1 MRWPD
6 FHNEVYHEM
15 RYMSR
20 YSTHP
25 GADGLRRQTRA
36 AGAEGERRELSLL
49 DGAESARV
57 LYFYFRLVESS
68 GAGGI
73 RGESSI
79 AGWRDSVRANLS
91 AACAGWRKPFGSPK
105 RLGANPRSHG
115 ASGLRVKENA
125 MKRCAEVVCRA
136 VAFLAVLVLCGV
148 AAEAQTFR
156 GTILGTVTDQ
166 SGAAVSG
173 ATVTIR
179 NLDTG
184 LTRES
189 TTSDDGSYSAPELP
203 IGNYSVTVEK
213 SGFRAAVV
221 TGIRV
226 EVSSERRAD
235 VTLQPGELAQ
245 KIEVSGDVLPQVES
259 TSNVLGGIVEARVV
273 TNLPINGRDYQ
284 KLIFMVP
291 GVSGSPDMIT
301 DSPGSFGIFSLN
313 GARGRSNNYLLD
325 GTDMNDGY
333 RNDPSINEA
342 GVFGTPATILPVE
355 AIAEMRILSNFEP
368 EYGRSAGG
376 VINIVT
382 KSGTNDWHGSALE
395 FFRNNALDARN
406 YFNGKQDSA
415 SGIPIPQN
423 PFHNNQFGG
432 SLGGPILRGRTFFFA
447 DYEGLREKGSQSS
460 LSCVPNPAVLAT
472 ATNTVIRNLLARN
485 PWPAPNLSNPTN
497 DTGCPSGPNVAL
509 STPFSNRVDS
519 AIIKIDHNF
528 STNHLFTG
536 RYYFGDSDQSFPLA
550 LTGGGQLP
558 NFNTIT
564 PTRVQLVSLSYVW
577 VMSPSLVNESRLGWN
592 RFAEGFFPE
601 DGDFDPATIGL
612 NTGASGP
619 NLGLPVIQ
627 VGDFAQLGSDKAN
640 PRQRVDT
647 NWHYIDNVSWK
658 AGKHDIKFGYEFR
671 RTSISQIF
679 NRRFRGN
686 IGFDT
691 LTDFLGGTPTGGF
704 RYQGNTNRNTFENSH
719 GFYIQDSFRWTR
731 RLTLNLGLRWDYYGV
746 IQEKHGEFTNI
757 DPRTGLGILLGTK
770 NLYDPDY
777 NNVAPRVSVAWDVT
791 GKGKTILRAGYGF
804 FYDAFSQDFFLGHL
818 PFGSFFDPGPA
829 YSSFGPNPISTSDVD
844 TSRALNSAN
853 PVFVGFLPMPDA
865 FGVDPNIRTPY
876 MQNFNVNVQQE
887 LTRHAVFQI
896 GYVGSNG
903 HKLFDFRDINQPSQA
918 GIQAADILCD
928 CTDSFPRTLPTS
940 PFFYIYW
947 QEAAANSSYHSLQT
961 SLRVNDWRGLTS
973 TVNYTWSHSIDTASD
988 GEDFVPNAGQPTDST
1003 RLDLNRGNSNF
1014 DVRHRFTWNFIY
1026 QFPNRKGSWSRLTD
1040 GWGIN
1045 GVVTAQSG
1053 QPFHIIYDSDDFD
1066 GSGQFFAKPDVVGP
1080 IRYNRSDPTQFLDLT
1095 SFAVP
1100 CTPSGTFD
1108 GSASDCQ
1115 PGTRHFG
1122 NLGRNA
1128 LIGPDFRQFDF
1139 SIFKDTSI
1147 TERLKVQF
1155 RVEFYNVLNHPNF
1168 ASPLLPNF
1176 LAEGDANGFDAAGR
1190 TTGFLPLTTTGDVGI
1205 GYPFLGG
1212 GGPRGIQLA
1221 VKFMF

>member
-1 MRWPD
+1 
-6 FHNEVYHEM
+6 
-15 RYMSR
+15 
-20 YSTHP
+20 
-25 GADGLRRQTRA
+25 
-36 AGAEGERRELSLL
+36 
-49 DGAESARV
+49 
-57 LYFYFRLVESS
+57 
-68 GAGGI
+68 
-73 RGESSI
+73 
-79 AGWRDSVRANLS
+79 
-91 AACAGWRKPFGSPK
+91 
-105 RLGANPRSHG
+105 
-115 ASGLRVKENA
+115 
-125 MKRCAEVVCRA
+125 MKRCAQMVWQA
-136 VAFLAVLVLCGV
+136 GLLLAVVTICCTAGQ
-148 AAEAQTFR
+148 AQTFR
-156 GTILGTVTDQ
+156 GTILGTVMDQ
-166 SGAAVSG
+166 SSAAISG

-184 LTRES
+184 LVRTT
-189 TTSDDGSYSAPELP
+189 TTSEDGSYAVPELP

-213 SGFRAAVV
+213 SGFKTAVV
-221 TGIRV
+221 TPIRV
-226 EVSSERRAD
+226 EVASERRAD

-245 KIEVSGDVLPQVES
+245 KVEVSGDVLPQVET
-259 TSNVLGGIVEARVV
+259 TSNVLGGIVGASVV
-273 TNLPINGRDYQ
+273 TNLPVNGRDFQ
-284 KLIFMVP
+284 KLIYMVP
-291 GVSGSPDMIT
+291 GVAGSPDMIT
-301 DSPGSFGIFSLN
+301 DSPGSFGIFTVN
-313 GARGRSNNYLLD
+313 GARGRANNYLLD

-355 AIAEMRILSNFEP
+355 AIAEMRILSNFEA

-376 VINIVT
+376 VLQIVT
-382 KSGTNDWHGSALE
+382 KSGTNEWHGSALE

-406 YFNGKQDSA
+406 YFNTTRDQTT
-415 SGIPIPQN
+415 GIPIPQN

-432 SLGGPILRGRTFFFA
+432 SLGGPIVRDKTFFFV

-460 LSCVPNPAVLAT
+460 LSCVPDPAALAT
-472 ATNTVIRNLLARN
+472 ATNPVIQNLLARN
-485 PWPAPNLSNPTN
+485 PWPAPNLSNPAD
-497 DTGCPSGPNVAL
+497 DTGCPLGPNVSL

-519 AIIKIDHNF
+519 GIVKIDQHF
-528 STNHLFTG
+528 GENHLFTG
-536 RYYFGDSDQSFPLA
+536 RYYIGDSEQSFPLA

-558 NFNTIT
+558 NFNTFT
-564 PTRVQLVSLSYVW
+564 PTRVQLVSLSHVW
-577 VMSPSLVNESRLGWN
+577 TISTTLLNEARLGWN

-601 DGDFDPATIGL
+601 DRTFDPASIGL
-612 NTGASGP
+612 NTGATAP

-640 PRQRVDT
+640 PRGRVDT
-647 NWHYIDNVSWK
+647 NWHYIDNMSWK
-658 AGKHDIKFGYEFR
+658 VRRHDIKFGYEFR
-671 RTSISQIF
+671 RTSISQFF

-686 IGFDT
+686 IAFDT

-704 RYQGNTNRNTFENSH
+704 RYQGNTNRNTFQNSH
-719 GFYIQDSFRWTR
+719 AFYLQDSFHPTR
-731 RLTLNLGLRWDYYGV
+731 RLTLNFGVRYDYLGV

-757 DPRTGLGILLGTK
+757 DPTTGQGILAGTK

-777 NNVAPRVSVAWDVT
+777 NNVSPRLSVAWDVT
-791 GKGKTILRAGYGF
+791 GKGKTVVRAGYGV

-829 YSSFGPNPISTSDVD
+829 YSAFGPNPISTSDVD
-844 TSRALNSAN
+844 TSQPLNPAN
-853 PVFVGFLPMPDA
+853 PVFVGFSFMPDA
-865 FGVDPNIRTPY
+865 FGVDPKIRTPY
-876 MQNFNVNVQQE
+876 MQNFNLNVQQE
-887 LTRHAVFQI
+887 LTRHMVWQI

-903 HKLFDFRDINQPSQA
+903 HKLFDFRDINQPTQA
-918 GIQAADILCD
+918 AIQAADIACD
-928 CTDSFPRTLPTS
+928 CTDEFPRVFASS

-947 QEAAANSSYHSLQT
+947 QEAASNSAYNSLQT
-961 SLRVNDWRGLTS
+961 SLRINDWRGLTS

-1003 RLDLNRGNSNF
+1003 NLGANRGNSNF

-1026 QFPNRKGSWSRLTD
+1026 QFPNWKGSWSRLTD

-1045 GVVTAQSG
+1045 GVVTLQSG

-1080 IRYNRSDPTQFLDLT
+1080 ILYNRNDPTRFLDLT

-1100 CTPSGTFD
+1100 CTPAGAFD
-1108 GSASDCQ
+1108 GTAATCE
-1115 PGTRHFG
+1115 PGSRHFG
-1122 NLGRNA
+1122 NLGRNS
-1128 LIGPDFRQFDF
+1128 LLGPDFRQFDF

-1155 RVEFYNVLNHPNF
+1155 RAEFYNIFNHPNF

-1176 LAEGDANGFDAAGR
+1176 LAEGDANGFDANGR

-1221 VKFMF
+1221 VKFTF